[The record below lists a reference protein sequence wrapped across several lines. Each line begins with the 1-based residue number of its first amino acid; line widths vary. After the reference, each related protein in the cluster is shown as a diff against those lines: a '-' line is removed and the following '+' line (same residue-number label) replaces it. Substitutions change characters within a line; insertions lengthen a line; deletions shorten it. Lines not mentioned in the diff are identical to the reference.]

1 MYVCVY
7 ERESVCEDPREAK
20 LFRSLL
26 QVSAI
31 ERKTEAEGGGSN
43 KIVRGVSNVRACC
56 RTSCFLVMLA

>member
-31 ERKTEAEGGGSN
+31 ERKTEAERGGLI
-43 KIVRGVSNVRACC
+43 K
-56 RTSCFLVMLA
+56 